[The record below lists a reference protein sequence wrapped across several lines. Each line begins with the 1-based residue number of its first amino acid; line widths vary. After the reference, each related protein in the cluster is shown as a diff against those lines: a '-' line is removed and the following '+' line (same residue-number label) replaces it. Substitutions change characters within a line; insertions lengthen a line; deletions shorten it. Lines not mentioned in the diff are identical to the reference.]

1 MSEENVQQAES
12 MADYTEEL
20 DASFRKIQ
28 EGDIMTGTVL
38 SIGDEEAVIDLKSY
52 AEGII
57 RKEDFSADPSFV
69 ISENV
74 KPGDS
79 ITATVIS
86 TDDGKGN
93 ILLSQKEANEVLAWE
108 KLQDMMDNETNIP
121 VKVKGVVNGGVIAYV
136 EGVRGFIPASK
147 LSLSYVENLEEFLLK
162 DLEVRVITVDPDRKK
177 LVLSARDI
185 LREKADEER
194 RQKVSN
200 VEVGLVTEGVVENIQ
215 SYGAFV
221 KLSDGLSGMVHV
233 SQICQKRI
241 KTPAAVLKVGDKVT
255 VKIVGVKDGKISLS
269 MKALSDAS
277 AEAVEEIDYD
287 LPKTEELSTNL
298 GSLLKNI
305 KL

>member
-28 EGDIMTGTVL
+28 EGDIMTGTIL

-93 ILLSQKEANEVLAWE
+93 ILLSRKEANEVLAWE

>member
-162 DLEVRVITVDPDRKK
+162 DLEVRVITVEPDRKK

>member
-108 KLQDMMDNETNIP
+108 KIQDMMDNETNIP